1 MVGNTIFEQNMR
13 DMSFVSMFY
22 KLSFCR
28 FYNSLS
34 TIHDFSAK
42 FDNFAKKV
50 KSLCDVR
57 MVIYIINYDWCRLNR
72 CIGANV

>member
-13 DMSFVSMFY
+13 DMSFVLMFY

-42 FDNFAKKV
+42 FDNLAKKSNHCV
-50 KSLCDVR
+50 MLG
-57 MVIYIINYDWCRLNR
+57 W
-72 CIGANV
+72 